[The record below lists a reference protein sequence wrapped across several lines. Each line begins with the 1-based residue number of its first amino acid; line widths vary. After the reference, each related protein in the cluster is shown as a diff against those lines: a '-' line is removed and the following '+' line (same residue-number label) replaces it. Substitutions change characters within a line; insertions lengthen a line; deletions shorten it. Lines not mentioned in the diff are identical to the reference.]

1 MSRRVKRTIH
11 LLATAMA
18 TPAALIG
25 TTAAYAQSTNA
36 PASTPTPVPASI
48 PTAATLGLDLD
59 KSRGDRVQAFSD
71 TLSPYYGNIRTF
83 WGNIR
88 TFWGDA
94 TPYWG
99 NIRTFWGDV
108 SPYDGDLSAFWGNI
122 RTFNDT
128 TDDTALLPAWGN
140 IRTFA
145 GELGAEWGNIRTF
158 WGNIRT
164 FDQAP
169 TDYDQLAQLLN
180 QMVASSETTFGT
192 AVQGQTGQSFMDG
205 FANPLLAR
213 YGIDLSVP
221 GTLEHL
227 DANEREH
234 FIMDWWDGLM
244 NFSGADHVDHWMKE
258 VNWTPALTQTLGQ
271 GKRTTIG
278 VLDFTIGGAAA
289 GNVIKYGGVSS
300 ITSPHGTAV
309 ASLMVD
315 PIDGKGVMGIAP
327 KASVVEYNPF
337 DANMTA
343 GWVDIKDGVE
353 MLAQNGAS
361 VVNMSLGVQGWTLHP
376 GWNDVFSDKAIQKIA
391 DNTVFVIAAGNDGIA
406 QTQNVP
412 WDNHNPAI
420 IVVGSVDPLSR
431 ISSFS
436 NQPGTACLLESNGKC
451 KGDYLMNHFVVAPG
465 ELMLVSDGQGGV
477 TRMSGTSFAAPLVSG
492 TIALIHDRWPWLQ
505 NQPNDT
511 ASIIFKSARD
521 LGAPGVDSVYGW
533 GELDVQA
540 ALSPLDW
547 NKLVFFQ
554 TTNGFTTG
562 SSAQQLRATSAAT
575 RATWEARNVYFTLY
589 ENTGHSFRDFE
600 IPMSTKL
607 ANKTV
612 SVWGGQEQFMSYL
625 QSRFTGWLGAP
636 TRFTNA
642 LAAAPQFTDLTGATQ
657 QLAAGNAVASL
668 TVKPRTTQLGFRA
681 SQVPLE
687 STMRIASDDGHFA
700 LAFGNGGSAGLIGG
714 QSGFAMA
721 SDYDVENG
729 GANPFLGFA
738 SGGSFANIALR
749 IAPGLVASSGFTQR
763 TLRVDGA
770 NMPVALRGVFDASR
784 PYAAVAGNVTLTYA
798 GTARFNA
805 SLGYTLLHEDSA
817 VLGMASAD
825 AGDLPHGSSTD
836 AATLG
841 ADYSIAGFRLAA
853 SATLGRTRASEAAVN
868 RLAVGRSGLLST
880 AFQIAA
886 SKNRLFDAHDRLRVT
901 LAQPMHVERG
911 SLDIAMI
918 KVVDR
923 ATGELGE
930 VTERAPVIGAPR
942 RLVGE
947 MMYGRTLPGGAGEL
961 SLFARAQLKGNR
973 DGQWPSAMG
982 GFTFRLGF

>member
-1 MSRRVKRTIH
+1 MSRRVQRTTQ
-11 LLATAMA
+11 LLATAIA
-18 TPAALIG
+18 APAALIASS
-25 TTAAYAQSTNA
+25 AAPAQSSNA
-36 PASTPTPVPASI
+36 PAPTPTSSAAGAAVVPL
-48 PTAATLGLDLD
+48 ATGLSAG
-59 KSRGDRVQAFSD
+59 KGDRVQAYTD

-108 SPYDGDLSAFWGNI
+108 NPYDGDLTAFWGNI

-128 TDDTALLPAWGN
+128 NNDTALLPAWGN

-145 GELGAEWGNIRTF
+145 GDLGAEWGNIRTF

-169 TDYDQLAQLLN
+169 ADYNQLAHLLN
-180 QMVASSETTFGT
+180 QMVATSQESFGS

-213 YGIDLSVP
+213 YGIDLSNP
-221 GTLEHL
+221 STLEHL

-258 VNWTPALTQTLGQ
+258 VNWTPALTQALGQ

-278 VLDFTIGGAAA
+278 LLDFTIGGAAA
-289 GNVIKYGGVSS
+289 GNVIKYGGISN

-327 KASVVEYNPF
+327 GAAVVEYNPF
-337 DANMTA
+337 DATMTA
-343 GWVDIKDGVE
+343 GWKDITNGVQ
-353 MLAQNGAS
+353 MLAGNGAS
-361 VVNMSLGVQGWTLHP
+361 VVNMSLGVPGWTLHS

-406 QTQNVP
+406 QTQNVA

-431 ISSFS
+431 ISAFS
-436 NQPGTACLLESNGKC
+436 NQPGTACLLASNGKC

-492 TIALIHDRWPWLQ
+492 TIALIHGRWPWLQ

-511 ASIIFKSARD
+511 ADIIFKSARD
-521 LGAPGVDSVYGW
+521 LGAPGVDPVYGW

-554 TTNGFTTG
+554 TAGGFATG
-562 SSAQQLRATSAAT
+562 TSAQQLRATSAAT
-575 RATWEARNVYFTLY
+575 RATWEAKSVYFTLY

-600 IPMSTKL
+600 IPMSAKF

-612 SVWGGQEQFMSYL
+612 SLWGGQEQFMSYL
-625 QSRFTGWLGAP
+625 QSRFTSWLGAP
-636 TRFTNA
+636 TRFANG
-642 LAAAPQFTDLTGATQ
+642 LASAPQFTDLAGATQ
-657 QLAAGNAVASL
+657 QLSAGSAVASL
-668 TVKPRTTQLGFRA
+668 TVKPRVTQLGFRA

-687 STMRIASDDGHFA
+687 STLRIASDDGRLA
-700 LAFGNGGSAGLIGG
+700 LAFGNGGSAGVIGG

-738 SGGSFANIALR
+738 SGGSFADVALR

-763 TLRVDGA
+763 SLRIDVA
-770 NMPVALRGVFDASR
+770 NMPAAMRGVFDASR
-784 PYAAVAGNVTLTYA
+784 PYGAMAGNITLTYDGLA
-798 GTARFNA
+798 HFSA
-805 SLGYTLLHEDSA
+805 SLGYTLLHENSA

-825 AGDLPHGSSTD
+825 GGDLPHGSSTD

-841 ADYSIAGFRLAA
+841 ADYRIAGLRLAA
-853 SATLGRTRASEAAVN
+853 SATLGRTRASDTAIN
-868 RLAVGRSGLLST
+868 RLAVGRSGLVST
-880 AFQIAA
+880 AFQVAA
-886 SKNRLFDAHDRLRVT
+886 SKDRLFDARDHLRVT

-923 ATGELGE
+923 STGELGE
-930 VTERAPVIGAPR
+930 VTETAPVIGAPR

-947 MMYGRTLPGGAGEL
+947 MQYGRTLPGGAGDL
-961 SLFARAQLKGNR
+961 SLFARAQIKGNGDR
-973 DGQWPSAMG
+973 QWPSAMG
-982 GFTFRLGF
+982 GIAFRLAF